1 MKKKD
6 SGIYTC
12 LATNVAGKA
21 NVSIIVL
28 VKGVYTSIVTTF

>member
-1 MKKKD
+1 MKKTD

-12 LATNVAGKA
+12 FADNVAGKA

-28 VKGVYTSIVTTF
+28 VKGVYTSILTTF